1 MSYFVYIRVRN
12 ALSDCTKKYARARR
26 YVNGLHM
33 LIYWQLMP
41 NDMSREDKWQQ
52 IGQASKKLRAGT
64 L

>member
-1 MSYFVYIRVRN
+1 
-12 ALSDCTKKYARARR
+12 
-26 YVNGLHM
+26 M

-52 IGQASKKLRAGT
+52 IGQASKKPKAGT